1 MVPAT
6 DSIPQETTGAGVPT
20 ARLQVLQTYTW
31 VSLMALTIISAFQGI
46 FDVPFDRPESLLH
59 VLLLAAVLIQQSAIL
74 AHEGH
79 LPSRTWSCY
88 WLPRRLTS
96 LPVTGLFFLAG
107 IALLSAGALRG
118 GPIWLWALPVSVTAA
133 NAVLVQVHAE
143 PGFHFGVRARIISV
157 VAGASIAAAA
167 GLSAEQ
173 YQAGSWP
180 AAALL
185 AAGITVVAFAVQVG
199 QVWWQRVL
207 VDLDEAKGVSVELAV
222 AQERLR
228 FAGDLHD
235 IQGHQL
241 QAIAIQADLARNM
254 IDVHGAG
261 SLAEVRACQDQ
272 IHALAST
279 ALKDT
284 RAIAHG
290 YRKVSIETEVA
301 NAVDVLAAAGMTLTI
316 VGPVHELTGAFA
328 HHASYF
334 VRESAT
340 NLLRH
345 SLATSAILRVVRS
358 GESISCIFEDPGPER
373 APHDKITDH
382 RGFGLEQ
389 LADRSR
395 KAGFALT
402 FGQHD
407 GGWRVELSNSP
418 ADGRGTP

>member
-1 MVPAT
+1 MPAT
-6 DSIPQETTGAGVPT
+6 DSIPQETRAVGAPA
-20 ARLQVLQTYTW
+20 ARLQALQTYTW
-31 VSLMALTIISAFQGI
+31 VSLMALTIISAFQGL
-46 FDVPFDRPESLLH
+46 FDVPFDRPESLIHL
-59 VLLLAAVLIQQSAIL
+59 LLLAAVLIQQSAIL
-74 AHEGH
+74 AHHGH
-79 LPSRTWSCY
+79 LPSRGWSCY
-88 WLPRRLTS
+88 WLPRQLTS

-107 IALLSAGALRG
+107 IALLSAGGLRG
-118 GPIWLWALPVSVTAA
+118 GPVWLWALPASVTAA
-133 NAVLVQVHAE
+133 NAVLVQVHTEA
-143 PGFHFGVRARIISV
+143 GFHVGLHARIISV
-157 VAGASIAAAA
+157 LAGVSITTTA

-173 YQAGSWP
+173 FQSGTWP
-180 AAALL
+180 SAALL
-185 AAGITVVAFAVQVG
+185 AAGVVVVAFTVQVG

-254 IDVHGAG
+254 LDVHGAD

-290 YRKVSIETEVA
+290 YRKVSIETEVS

-316 VGPVHELTGAFA
+316 VGPVHELTGEFA

-334 VRESAT
+334 VRESTT

-358 GESISCIFEDPGPER
+358 GESITCIFEDPGPER
-373 APHDKITDH
+373 APHDKITDQ

-389 LADRSR
+389 LADRAR
-395 KAGFALT
+395 KAGFALW

-407 GGWRVELSNSP
+407 GGWRLELTN
-418 ADGRGTP
+418 ATTKGRRTP